1 MKYWVLAPAIAALL
15 VWGGY
20 EGYRYLVERPPIELI
35 KLVVGEPDVP
45 PLPAGELASF
55 TAPEGFVATIFARDV
70 PGARVMVRDPAGG
83 LLVSLMKSGKV
94 VRVRDTNEDGVSDE
108 TRVVLEDLE
117 SPHGLAVIC
126 TDTCTLYVAEISAVK
141 SYRYNADAATATD
154 VKTLLELPGRGGHFT
169 RTLHRHPDGERLL
182 VSVGS
187 SCNVC
192 NESDER
198 RATVLALNLKT
209 GTSSVYASGLRN
221 TVFMA
226 TDPVYGD
233 VWGTDNGR
241 DLIGDDIPPDEV
253 NILKEGTSYG
263 WPICFGQNVHDTDF
277 DRNTYIRDPCTDQV
291 PAHIDLTAHSAALGI
306 AFIPEEGWP
315 DGWGNDILVAY
326 HGSWNRSTP
335 TGYKVVR
342 FDLNDKREAVA
353 GPIDFLSGFL
363 KTDST
368 KDALGR
374 PAGVLA
380 EPGGSVY
387 ISDDHAGAVYRVVRT
402 TD

>member
-1 MKYWVLAPAIAALL
+1 MLVPVAVVLV

-35 KLVVGEPDVP
+35 KFVIGEPEVP
-45 PLPAGELASF
+45 PLPQGELAPF

-70 PGARVMVRDPAGG
+70 PGARVLVRDPSGG

-94 VRVRDTNEDGVSDE
+94 VRVRDTDEDGVSDE
-108 TRVVLEDLE
+108 TRTVLEGLE
-117 SPHGLAVIC
+117 SPHGLVVIC
-126 TDTCTLYVAEISAVK
+126 ADSCTLYVAETDAVK
-141 SYRYNADAATATD
+141 SYSYDARTASATNART
-154 VKTLLELPGRGGHFT
+154 VLELPGRGGHFT
-169 RTLHRHPDGERLL
+169 RTLHQHPDGERLL

-198 RATVLALNLKT
+198 RAAVIAYNLKT
-209 GTSSVYASGLRN
+209 GTSSIYASGLRN

-253 NILKEGTSYG
+253 NILREGKSYG
-263 WPICFGQNVHDTDF
+263 WPLCYGQNVHDTDF
-277 DRNTYIRDPCTDQV
+277 DRNQYIRDPCSDEV
-291 PAHIDLTAHSAALGI
+291 PAYIDLQAHSAALGI

-326 HGSWNRSTP
+326 HGSWNRSVP
-335 TGYKVVR
+335 TGYRVVR
-342 FDLNDKREAVA
+342 FDLNDKREVVA
-353 GPIDFLSGFL
+353 GPLDFLTGFL
-363 KTDST
+363 ATTNT

-380 EPGGSVY
+380 EPGGVVY
-387 ISDDHAGAVYRVVRT
+387 ISDDHAGAIYRVSRLSL
-402 TD
+402 D